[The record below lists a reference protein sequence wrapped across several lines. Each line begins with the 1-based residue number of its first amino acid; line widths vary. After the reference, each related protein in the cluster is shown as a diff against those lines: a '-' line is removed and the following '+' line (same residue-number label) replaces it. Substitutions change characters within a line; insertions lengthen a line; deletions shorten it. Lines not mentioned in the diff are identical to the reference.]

1 MGINLVNIIPLLSAL
16 FVLALGLFIFFKKYN
31 FRLRFLFFL
40 LCLTAFVWLFGTF
53 MMLLNRNNEA
63 AAIFW
68 DRFIYLGV
76 VFSPIVFY
84 HFSVVFCR
92 LSGKKKL
99 VIIGYVLSLI
109 FLILSR
115 TDYFVSGLFKYQW
128 LVHTQAELFHHL
140 FLFFY
145 FIYMILTLLNFYRN
159 YKIFFRTVKYQG
171 LYMFISFLFFIGI
184 STIAFLPAYG
194 INIYPFPYFSGMIF
208 VVLLAY
214 LIFVR
219 MQQKA

>member
-1 MGINLVNIIPLLSAL
+1 MVNNIINFIPLFSAII
-16 FVLALGLFIFFKKYN
+16 VLGLGLFIFFRKYE
-31 FRLRFLFFL
+31 FEKRILFLA
-40 LCLTAFVWLFGTF
+40 LCFTAFIWLFGTF

-63 AAIFW
+63 VAIFW
-68 DRFIYLGV
+68 DRFVYIGV
-76 VFSPIVFY
+76 IFAPAVFY
-84 HFSVVFCR
+84 HFSFVFSR
-92 LSGKKKL
+92 FNETSKL
-99 VIIGYVLSLI
+99 VIPGYILSFF

-128 LVHTQAELFHHL
+128 LVHTKAELFHHL
-140 FLFFY
+140 FLIFY
-145 FIYMILTLLNFYRN
+145 FIYMMLTLLNFYRN
-159 YKIFFRTVKYQG
+159 YKIFSGVVKYQG

-219 MQQKA
+219 MQQRA